1 MGKSPTIK
9 NLSKTDQEFTKF
21 MEELGQNVRAAAE
34 TYMGEFQA
42 SIQKFYADAGASGKY
57 IQFAAKQHEDYQVE
71 TEFSLENIAAVIE
84 KVGKEVF
91 EDQPGYDE
99 EKQKAMVAL
108 GEYSGMAVKLAVSF
122 LTNALSALSWKES
135 ASYTHDIHHVAVGPG
150 LTLHLMLVNREYEGR
165 GPIKSKKVFQ
175 NFIIY
180 ELNFSAT
187 KAAAEAD
194 VLFLQARLDT
204 IADNTAACK
213 TLQKLLLD
221 TAMSPEL
228 KKEPADGPLHL
239 LMSTYQ
245 GLISQLTAAQTE
257 AYNEVQALMQRQE
270 AADKAAANPG
280 MASLFSVEEPAPN
293 AMLLS
298 YLEEAL

>member
-9 NLSKTDQEFTKF
+9 NLSETDQEFTKF
-21 MEELGQNVRAAAE
+21 MEEMGKNVRAAAE

-42 SIQKFYADAGASGKY
+42 SIQKFYTDAGGSY

-71 TEFSLENIAAVIE
+71 TEFSLKNIAEVIE
-84 KVGKEVF
+84 KIGKEVF

-180 ELNFSAT
+180 ELNFCAT

-204 IADNTAACK
+204 IAENTETCK
-213 TLQKLLLD
+213 VLGKLEREII
-221 TAMSPEL
+221 MSPDL
-228 KKEPADGPLHL
+228 RKEPADGPLHL
-239 LMSTYQ
+239 MLSTYR
-245 GLISQLTAAQTE
+245 GMITELTAAQTE
-257 AYNEVQALMQRQE
+257 AYNEVQALMKRQK
-270 AADKAAANPG
+270 AADNAAENPG
-280 MASLFSVEEPAPN
+280 AASLFGVEEPAPN

-298 YLEEAL
+298 YLEETL